1 MSLLSINSFR
11 PNRITDTKDKKY
23 HLEYA
28 KWCVNQ
34 GENHLHSEWLSRTNV
49 NKRFYKNDQW
59 IEDEDLE
66 AFLKDTSGNER
77 NRIRITKNVIRPMV
91 EQYRGNA
98 IALSINA
105 TAKSISPLANNRR
118 EAALNKQLLKS
129 DVANAFPEIGAILKN
144 ADPTIGDTEEETS
157 EIFNNLYQDTY
168 VEKMNYLLN
177 YVEELNKLP
186 NMKSRLAQNLA
197 LSGLGVTECFNHGGH
212 RRYSVIE
219 AEDFIFDRDA
229 REYDLSDASF
239 MGKKVPMDMADVM
252 EKYQNMEMEE
262 KIYLENLTRQGS
274 EGYTSFT
281 SDTMRN
287 FSVGRVPVYE
297 MYWKDSEVY
306 EYGWIM
312 DEFQYPSLVRINEK
326 GPNGEPPKYTDKD
339 LIDYPDTPRNRA
351 LFKGKKKRKLSVDVV
366 RYCSFIPS
374 QYAPKING
382 NDSSDIVLEYGMLDY
397 QDTDYLDISNVKFP
411 FKAFVWGY
419 VNGEVFSPVD
429 DAINPQRFINRV
441 LSVFESQVNN
451 SGGSNLIIDEDAI
464 DPQDKDTIYS
474 DISDGKAITVKTKGR
489 GVPNTVGYY
498 DATPK
503 AGTMKM
509 LEIVPMLN
517 GFVQE
522 MTGVNEALK
531 GESMG
536 SDQLVGVTQLLI
548 QRGSLMQEAFYEAL
562 AQIFI
567 QVYQDIASV
576 GKRFYID
583 HERELAIA
591 AGDDAIKTFK
601 LTEDMKSEDF
611 RVFVKR
617 DNDDDMLKSQA
628 NQILTMFMEA
638 QLIDRTTFINLYGR
652 STPDQVLKALRDNER
667 FKMELERQQAEQQQ
681 EQEQKMMLQQE
692 AMAAQQQVD
701 QLDAL
706 QLQDQAEKERRF
718 QEKENELEKITTKG
732 LVEMAKQDVTN
743 QNQQNQTNY

>member
-1 MSLLSINSFR
+1 M
-11 PNRITDTKDKKY
+11 
-23 HLEYA
+23 
-28 KWCVNQ
+28 
-34 GENHLHSEWLSRTNV
+34 
-49 NKRFYKNDQW
+49 NDQW
-59 IEDEDLE
+59 IDDEDLE

-91 EQYRGNA
+91 EQYRGNS

-118 EAALNKQLLKS
+118 EQALNKQLLKS
-129 DVANAFPEIGAILKN
+129 DIANAFPEIGAILKN
-144 ADPTIGDTEEETS
+144 ADPTMGDTEEETT

-168 VEKMNYLLN
+168 AEKMNYLLN
-177 YVEELNKLP
+177 YVEELNRLP

-197 LSGLGVTECFNHGGH
+197 LSGLGVIECFNHGGH
-212 RRYSVIE
+212 RRYSVVE

-239 MGKKVPMDMADVM
+239 MGKKVPMDLADIM
-252 EKYQNMEMEE
+252 EKYQNMGMAD
-262 KIYLENLTRQGS
+262 KVYLENLTRQGS
-274 EGYTSFT
+274 QGYSAFT
-281 SDTMRN
+281 SDTQRN
-287 FSVGRVPVYE
+287 FSAGRIPVYE

-306 EYGWIM
+306 EYGWVL
-312 DEFQYPSLVRINEK
+312 DEFQYPTLVRINQKEE
-326 GPNGEPPKYTDKD
+326 GQDVPKYTDKD
-339 LIDYPDTPRNRA
+339 LIEPPATPRNKT

-366 RYCSFIPS
+366 RYCAFIPS
-374 QYAPKING
+374 QYAPK
-382 NDSSDIVLEYGMLDY
+382 DSKGDTSDIVLEYGMLEY

-411 FKAFVWGY
+411 FKPFVWGY

-441 LSVFESQVNN
+441 MSVFESQVNN
-451 SGGSNLIIDEDAI
+451 SGGSNIIIDEDAV
-464 DPQDKDTIYS
+464 DPADRDTIYS
-474 DISDGKAITVKTKGR
+474 DISEGKAITVKTKGR

-509 LEIVPMLN
+509 LEIIPMLN

-567 QVYQDIASV
+567 QVYQDIATV
-576 GKRFYID
+576 GKKFYID
-583 HERELAIA
+583 HERELSIA

-601 LTEDMKSEDF
+601 LTADMKSEDF
-611 RVFVKR
+611 RVFIKR

-628 NQILTMFMEA
+628 NQILSMFMES
-638 QLIDRTTFINLYGR
+638 QLIDRNTFINLYGR
-652 STPDQVLKALRDNER
+652 SNPEQVLKAVRDSER
-667 FKMELERQQAEQQQ
+667 FRIEMERQSAEKQQAEQ
-681 EQEQKMMLQQE
+681 EKMMLQQE
-692 AMAAQQQVD
+692 AMTAEMQAD
-701 QLDAL
+701 QMEAL

-732 LVEMAKQDVTN
+732 LVDMAKKEVE
-743 QNQQNQTNY
+743 NQQMQTNL